1 MDLVSELHNIRFD
14 SQVNLSGSMD
24 IFLMQKIV
32 YDTVNACKIDIMVA
46 ILMQIRLQHAFRIIE
61 THLLNNSHFTMLF

>member
-1 MDLVSELHNIRFD
+1 MDLVSELYNIRFD

-24 IFLMQKIV
+24 TFLMQKIV
-32 YDTVNACKIDIMVA
+32 YDTVNACTIDIMVA

-61 THLLNNSHFTMLF
+61 TQILNNSHFTMFF